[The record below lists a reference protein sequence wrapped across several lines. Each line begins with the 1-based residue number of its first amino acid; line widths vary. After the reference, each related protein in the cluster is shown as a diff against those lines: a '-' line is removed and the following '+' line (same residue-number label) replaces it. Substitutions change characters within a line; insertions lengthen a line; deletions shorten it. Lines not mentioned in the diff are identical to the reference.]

1 MYVQL
6 VHQLNNDLQ
15 FIAHSSATIAQNL
28 MLHVRLYLSAISN
41 LFIVF
46 CQPLNYGRTGLRI
59 VKIITNKSVGCYI
72 MSTIKIDLKN
82 INELQEKILKA
93 EIILSDLKKIL
104 TEINNT
110 EIDIILKP
118 S

>member
-1 MYVQL
+1 
-6 VHQLNNDLQ
+6 
-15 FIAHSSATIAQNL
+15 
-28 MLHVRLYLSAISN
+28 
-41 LFIVF
+41 
-46 CQPLNYGRTGLRI
+46 
-59 VKIITNKSVGCYI
+59 